1 MCPYGY
7 YEESETFY
15 PHVYCKIDGK
25 TCIYTKRCQQEQRY
39 IPLNQEECAKAM
51 TEEQKAI
58 PTGSYYVITSRPSP
72 NGTWVYIKINGN
84 VQMFNLPIKDY
95 KESYVYYDEKT
106 KTVSDKSIEKPK
118 KVIKKYGK
126 KKNITT

>member
-1 MCPYGY
+1 
-7 YEESETFY
+7 
-15 PHVYCKIDGK
+15 
-25 TCIYTKRCQQEQRY
+25 
-39 IPLNQEECAKAM
+39 M

-118 KVIKKYGK
+118 KVIKRYGK